1 MVSLASVIGMING
14 KGSALIALALAALA
28 LPATALALGLRASA
42 EKMPVNAKR
51 IPASSASTGVAEIGP
66 LYTSASATK
75 HGCTAS
81 VVHSSHGD
89 MLITAAH
96 CVTGNGAGMVFVP
109 GQRGA
114 QAPYGRW
121 TVTAVH
127 LASRWTTRQD
137 PDDDVAFLTVAPRT
151 IDGVRTG
158 IEHVTGAFAL
168 GATPVRGMHIAVTGY
183 PAGAANDPITCS
195 TTTYLTRAFPS
206 FDCRGY
212 VAGTSGSPWLRTT
225 RSGTEI
231 VGVIGGLNQGGCHD
245 YTSYSSPLARDAD
258 GSYRRASRH
267 APADVAPAP
276 GGDGC

>member
-1 MVSLASVIGMING
+1 MSIASAAGMING
-14 KGSALIALALAALA
+14 KAPALIALALAALA
-28 LPATALALGLRASA
+28 LPATALALSLRASA
-42 EKMPVNAKR
+42 AKTPSTAKR
-51 IPASSASTGVAEIGP
+51 IPVSSTSTGVAEIGA
-66 LYTSASATK
+66 LYANASATT

-89 MLITAAH
+89 TLITAAH
-96 CVTGNGAGMVFVP
+96 CVTGSGDGMVFVP

-127 LASRWTTRQD
+127 LASRWTSRQD

-151 IDGVRTG
+151 IDGVRTE

-168 GATPVRGMHIAVTGY
+168 GATPGRGVRVAVTGY

-225 RSGTEI
+225 KAGTEI
-231 VGVIGGLNQGGCHD
+231 VGVIGGLNQGGCYD

-258 GSYRRASRH
+258 DSYRRAARH
-267 APADVAPAP
+267 APADVAPQP

>member
-1 MVSLASVIGMING
+1 MING
-14 KGSALIALALAALA
+14 KASTLIALALAALA

-42 EKMPVNAKR
+42 AKKPAKAKR
-51 IPASSASTGVAEIGP
+51 IPASSTSSGVAEIGP
-66 LYTSASATK
+66 LYVSASATR

-81 VVHSSHGD
+81 VVHSAHGD
-89 MLITAAH
+89 TLITAAH
-96 CVTGNGAGMVFVP
+96 CVTGSGVRMVFVP
-109 GQRGA
+109 GQRGT

-127 LASRWTTRQD
+127 LASRWTSRQD

-151 IDGVRTG
+151 IDDARTE
-158 IEHVTGAFAL
+158 IERVTGAFTL
-168 GATPVRGMHIAVTGY
+168 GATPSRGARVAVTGY

-195 TTTYLTRAFPS
+195 TTTYLTRSFPS

-212 VAGTSGSPWLRTT
+212 VGGTSGSPWLRTT
-225 RSGTEI
+225 RSGVEI
-231 VGVIGGLNQGGCHD
+231 VGVIGGLDQGGCYD

-258 GSYRRASRH
+258 DSYRRASTH
-267 APADVAPAP
+267 APADVAPQP

>member
-1 MVSLASVIGMING
+1 MING
-14 KGSALIALALAALA
+14 KASALIALALAALV

-42 EKMPVNAKR
+42 ASKPDKAKR
-51 IPASSASTGVAEIGP
+51 IPVSSMSTGVAEIGA
-66 LYTSASATK
+66 LYASARATN

-81 VVHSSHGD
+81 VVHSADGD
-89 MLITAAH
+89 TLITAAH
-96 CVTGNGAGMVFVP
+96 CVAGSGRGMVFVP

-127 LASRWTTRQD
+127 LASRWAARQD
-137 PDDDVAFLTVAPRT
+137 PDDDVAFLTVAPRV
-151 IDGVRTG
+151 INGVRTE
-158 IEHVTGAFAL
+158 IESVTGAFAL
-168 GATPVRGMHIAVTGY
+168 GATPVRGERVAVTGY

-195 TTTYLTRAFPS
+195 TTTYLTRTFPS

-212 VAGTSGSPWLRTT
+212 VDGTSGSPWLRTT
-225 RSGTEI
+225 RAGTQI
-231 VGVIGGLNQGGCHD
+231 VGVIGGLNQGGCYD

-258 GSYRRASRH
+258 DSYRRASTH
-267 APADVAPAP
+267 APADVAPQP